1 MKETEGYMP
10 YKGFK
15 TWYKIV
21 GEPSEDKA
29 PVILLHGGPG
39 ACHNYMEPYE
49 AIAERFGRQVITYDQ
64 IGCGKSPVPHQEDD
78 FYNIQLWV
86 DELDAL
92 RKHLDVKECYLLG
105 HSWGTILAMEYILAG
120 KGEGVKGIILASGL
134 CNIDLWLEEA
144 DRYVSYLPPEMA
156 EAIWEGNK
164 TGDYSSE
171 LAQKAQ
177 ALYYARHVEG
187 EGEEPKCVQESF
199 EGIGECYVVMQ
210 GEAEFVVTGKLKDW
224 DVIDRLK
231 DIDVPALMISG
242 NDDESTPLINKVMYD
257 NIPNSKWD
265 LIPHGTHM
273 GHCYNPEPYIQSVE
287 RFMEEND

>member
-1 MKETEGYMP
+1 MP

-21 GEPSEDKA
+21 GEPSDKA
-29 PVILLHGGPG
+29 PVVLLHGGPG

-49 AIAERFGRQVITYDQ
+49 AIAERYGRQVVTYDQ
-64 IGCGKSPVPHQEDD
+64 IGCGKSPIPHQEDD
-78 FYNIQLWV
+78 FYSIGLWV

-92 RKHLDVKECYLLG
+92 REYLDLKECYLLG
-105 HSWGTILAMEYILAG
+105 HSWGTMLAMEYILAG
-120 KGEGVKGIILASGL
+120 KGKGIKGIILASGL
-134 CNIDLWLEEA
+134 CSVNLWLEEA
-144 DRYVSYLPPEMA
+144 DRYVSYLPEDMA
-156 EAIWEGNK
+156 NAIREGNK

-171 LAQKAQ
+171 LAQQGQ

-199 EGIGECYVVMQ
+199 AGLGECYVVMQ
-210 GEAEFVVTGKLKDW
+210 GEAEFVVTGKFKGW
-224 DVIDRLK
+224 DIIDRLHE
-231 DIDVPALMISG
+231 IDVPALMLSG
-242 NDDESTPLINKVMYD
+242 NDDESTPLMNKVMYD

-273 GHCYNPEPYIQSVE
+273 GHCYNPEPYIVSVE
-287 RFMEEND
+287 KFMEEND